1 MSCHVEQY
9 RFRIYFRLSFRIMIF
24 SLMWNVNS
32 RRVPISITE
41 VLCFKFHII
50 KKKNP
55 LTFLCNK
62 NEENSQNYYCT
73 YVNFFFQFIF
83 NFKRKYGRPYGIH
96 FFHKFQTLG
105 CCRIVA
111 FI

>member
-50 KKKNP
+50 KKKTH
-55 LTFLCNK
+55 LR
-62 NEENSQNYYCT
+62 S
-73 YVNFFFQFIF
+73 YVIRM
-83 NFKRKYGRPYGIH
+83 RKIA
-96 FFHKFQTLG
+96 KTT
-105 CCRIVA
+105 IVPT
-111 FI
+111 